1 MDWQKL
7 AYDVAVNDRIHVQ
20 VWCRLISFL
29 KIYLTS
35 ANYFWMF
42 CEGFHLHRLISN
54 AFETNTSTV
63 LLHLIGW
70 RQSLFYE
77 QFTSLLSRIGARKE
91 LISGSAVGC
100 GATNHCIGL
109 SAVIGVRDIGN
120 HLQPSDLTSFVV
132 RWFPV
137 ANGTLFVQKYWKSEI

>member
-1 MDWQKL
+1 
-7 AYDVAVNDRIHVQ
+7 
-20 VWCRLISFL
+20 
-29 KIYLTS
+29 
-35 ANYFWMF
+35 MF
-42 CEGFHLHRLISN
+42 CEGFHLHRLISNAFETPASTVLISN

-109 SAVIGVRDIGN
+109 SAVIGVHDIGN
-120 HLQPSDLTSFVV
+120 HLQRSDLTSFVV
-132 RWFPV
+132 RLFPV
-137 ANGTLFVQKYWKSEI
+137 ANGTLFVQKY